1 MQSELG
7 PKGFQVVEGAIN
19 ENPDL
24 PGFIRTFKPNFPV
37 GTADNVKVHEFMEI
51 GMFVRSYV
59 PFMVLIDRQGVIRY
73 QHTGTE
79 QTYFTDD
86 MAAQTANIR
95 AELDKLLAE
104 PAPKAPRKPSAKKAT
119 KTQ

>member
-1 MQSELG
+1 M
-7 PKGFQVVEGAIN
+7 VEGAIN

-37 GTADNVKVHEFMEI
+37 GTADNVQVHEFMQI

-73 QHTGTE
+73 QHTGAE
-79 QTYFTDD
+79 QTFFTDD
-86 MAAQTANIR
+86 IVTQTSNIR

-104 PAPKAPRKPSAKKAT
+104 PAPKAAKKSSAR
-119 KTQ
+119 KAAKSQ